1 MFGIFKPTT
10 ESSTTSNA
18 KMIDLTIK
26 TLDSQNHKFRVP
38 DTFTI
43 LELKEFI
50 AAQVNVAVVQQRLI
64 FCGRVL
70 SNETKLADIGIDGKV
85 MHLVQKVPRLST
97 TTSGSSSSTTTNTT
111 SRSAQHAGPGFR
123 GWHTHDPTV
132 LFGAIGIPSELMHA
146 GELPRLISTRNHGTG
161 NRVSLALDMIR
172 RANDILNRLEHP
184 RPQPPLSSHV
194 INPADQYPV
203 GSQQAEASSPSV
215 PPEGVGA
222 PESSLPESS
231 ASESSVPQSQT
242 DPDSVNVSYEVDE
255 TFPNTVVVTI
265 DATHHMRMPPGLMRQ
280 VHNHMQAN
288 NLFPM
293 HQNTTET
300 SAESEVSNVP
310 ENVPVGGSTNQSSA
324 EQATGTLPS
333 SASSEQPS
341 RNDRQTSESRS
352 TVAVNDRRRLRE
364 LIEELNK
371 LNERLRPFYA
381 MYCQFI
387 VDDPRFETIEGE
399 HGSLRAQ
406 SIFNGVSEV
415 MHFISHVY
423 HAISDVR
430 IAFNRSPPRSFQSR
444 PCLLQG
450 TILHAAHSV
459 TTTTTAAPPS
469 TQQPT
474 STQTT
479 TTSQSI
485 PSVRAFRLDYGEGSE
500 TPNVSTSATE
510 QNSNSNTNMSVDPNT
525 ESNNTSTEFPS
536 STETP
541 QGVELLFDLAPGS
554 IRIDSVEAAFINPT
568 APAATGVPAAVSQ
581 PQQPSVT
588 IPDPAAMPIDW
599 MDQMI
604 DVISSGVRRP
614 FMSEP
619 SSEWHNIPTTSTR
632 TPRVTPRTTDS
643 SSTTNPPSQG
653 LARGRWD
660 STPRMDPFLP
670 CSSHHF
676 EPNLRPVVL
685 ARRSTQGTD
694 RSTSSATSGN
704 STTDTS
710 SPTSPNEVRSF
721 TSRRPGRS
729 RTRYLQDSD
738 AMMSGIHP
746 ILTWGRQRNNTATTS
761 ASNIAQATGQGS
773 SLTDALAG
781 QIRVGMES
789 VFDTLE
795 REVDFDRTRDLNLPP
810 TSSSVL
816 GFEHSMS
823 TSTSQSTPPNVL
835 LTTPIGEIPYF
846 RSLEG
851 QSLLVDLFLMISR
864 NWTLRDMFSVNLT
877 SETSTLRTNPV
888 ATHSEELIN
897 FILDRIML
905 NRPPSNQNIE
915 DAANRIFLEIVPYI
929 NIFQCTVPTRT
940 NINVNASF
948 RRCIL
953 QNLRGIINFCGEN
966 RIGAIDSIVN
976 LLSVFAEGF
985 LSLIVYCCNSRPI
998 FRLCVSAVMQYLPLP
1013 SNLHILIMDELRANI
1028 DQYWERMTTFQMMS
1042 LSVVDYIVPFDE
1054 AAQLLRASNNGEQSS
1069 NPSMPSSENI
1079 NEPLPEVVIGS
1090 QDWHH
1095 NVPSEWVPVIARD
1108 SQRQRRQGTQPPYS
1122 DAYLSGMPNK
1132 RRKIVTSSKPQGSLS
1147 QIIAKNLEVAMGA
1160 AGVAINT
1167 EVITSAGADTAVQNA
1182 YTERIRTFG
1191 RSGLDTHPDFCPTRY
1206 PNASKFFYDHN
1217 HQN

>member
-1 MFGIFKPTT
+1 
-10 ESSTTSNA
+10 
-18 KMIDLTIK
+18 MIDLTIK

-38 DTFTI
+38 ENFTI
-43 LELKEFI
+43 LELKEYI

-111 SRSAQHAGPGFR
+111 SRSGQNSVPGFR

-132 LFGAIGIPSELMHA
+132 LFGAIGIPSELLQA
-146 GELPRLISTRNHGTG
+146 GSIELPRLLSTRNHGTG

-172 RANDILNRLEHP
+172 RGNEILNRLENP
-184 RPQPPLSSHV
+184 GLIRIARQQSSAS
-194 INPADQYPV
+194 NAEQLPE
-203 GSQQAEASSPSV
+203 GSQQAEATTPSV
-215 PPEGVGA
+215 PSEGMGA
-222 PESSLPESS
+222 PESS
-231 ASESSVPQSQT
+231 ASESSAPQSQA

-288 NLFPM
+288 NLFPI
-293 HQNTTET
+293 HQNATET
-300 SAESEVSNVP
+300 SAESEVLNVP
-310 ENVPVGGSTNQSSA
+310 ENVPVGGSTNNQPTNQSSA
-324 EQATGTLPS
+324 DQATGSLPS
-333 SASSEQPS
+333 STSSEQNL
-341 RNDRQTSESRS
+341 RNDRQTPENRS
-352 TVAVNDRRRLRE
+352 TVTLNDRRRLRE

-387 VDDPRFETIEGE
+387 VDDPIFDAIEGE

-406 SIFNGVSEV
+406 TVFNGVSEV

-423 HAISDVR
+423 HAISDLR
-430 IAFNRSPPRSFQSR
+430 IAFNRPPPRSFQSR

-450 TILHAAHSV
+450 TIMHAAHSV
-459 TTTTTAAPPS
+459 TTTTSGAPPS

-485 PSVRAFRLDYGEGSE
+485 PSVRAFRLDYGVGNVA
-500 TPNVSTSATE
+500 PNVVSTSATE
-510 QNSNSNTNMSVDPNT
+510 TNTNTNTSVDPHT
-525 ESNNTSTEFPS
+525 ESNNTSTGFPH
-536 STETP
+536 ETP
-541 QGVELLFDLAPGS
+541 QGVELMFDLAPGS

-568 APAATGVPAAVSQ
+568 APAATGLPAAVSQ
-581 PQQPSVT
+581 PLQLSST
-588 IPDPAAMPIDW
+588 IADPAMPIDW

-614 FMSEP
+614 FMSEQ
-619 SSEWHNIPTTSTR
+619 SLDWNSIPTTSTR
-632 TPRVTPRTTDS
+632 TPRVTPRTTDT
-643 SSTTNPPSQG
+643 SSTTNPPPQG

-676 EPNLRPVVL
+676 ESNLRPMVL
-685 ARRSTQGTD
+685 ARRPAQGID
-694 RSTSSATSGN
+694 RSTSAASGN
-704 STTDTS
+704 SNTDTS
-710 SPTSPNEVRSF
+710 SPTSPIEVRSF

-729 RTRYLQDSD
+729 RTRYVQESD
-738 AMMSGIHP
+738 GLLSGIHP
-746 ILTWGRQRNNTATTS
+746 ILTWGRQRNNTTTS
-761 ASNIAQATGQGS
+761 SANNIAQATGQGT

-795 REVDFDRTRDLNLPP
+795 REVVFDRTRDLNLPP
-810 TSSSVL
+810 ASSSVP
-816 GFEHSMS
+816 GFEQTMS
-823 TSTSQSTPPNVL
+823 TSTSQSTPRVPNGL

-846 RSLEG
+846 RNLEG
-851 QSLLVDLFLMISR
+851 QSILVDLFLMISR
-864 NWTLRDMFSVNLT
+864 NWTLRDMFSVNLM
-877 SETSTLRTNPV
+877 SQNSTLRTNPV
-888 ATHSEELIN
+888 STHSEELVN
-897 FILDRIML
+897 FILERIML

-953 QNLRGIINFCGEN
+953 QNLRGIVNFCGEN
-966 RIGAIDSIVN
+966 RVGAINNIVHT
-976 LLSVFAEGF
+976 LSMFAEGF
-985 LSLIVYCCNSRPI
+985 LSLIVYCCNSRPV

-1013 SNLHILIMDELRANI
+1013 TNLHLLIMDELRANI

-1054 AAQLLRASNNGEQSS
+1054 AAQLLTA
-1069 NPSMPSSENI
+1069 
-1079 NEPLPEVVIGS
+1079 VI
-1090 QDWHH
+1090 
-1095 NVPSEWVPVIARD
+1095 
-1108 SQRQRRQGTQPPYS
+1108 
-1122 DAYLSGMPNK
+1122 
-1132 RRKIVTSSKPQGSLS
+1132 
-1147 QIIAKNLEVAMGA
+1147 
-1160 AGVAINT
+1160 INT
-1167 EVITSAGADTAVQNA
+1167 YLCI
-1182 YTERIRTFG
+1182 
-1191 RSGLDTHPDFCPTRY
+1191 
-1206 PNASKFFYDHN
+1206 
-1217 HQN
+1217 

>member
-1 MFGIFKPTT
+1 
-10 ESSTTSNA
+10 
-18 KMIDLTIK
+18 MIDLTIK

-43 LELKEFI
+43 LELKEYI

-111 SRSAQHAGPGFR
+111 SRSGQNSGPGFR

-172 RANDILNRLEHP
+172 RGNEILNRLENP
-184 RPQPPLSSHV
+184 TLIRANRQQSSAS
-194 INPADQYPV
+194 NAEQLPE
-203 GSQQAEASSPSV
+203 GSQQAEATTPSV

-231 ASESSVPQSQT
+231 APQSSLPESSAPQSSLPESSAPQSQT

-288 NLFPM
+288 NLFPI
-293 HQNTTET
+293 HQNVTET
-300 SAESEVSNVP
+300 F
-310 ENVPVGGSTNQSSA
+310 GGSTNQSSA

-333 SASSEQPS
+333 STSSEQNS

-352 TVAVNDRRRLRE
+352 TVALNDRRRLRE

-387 VDDPRFETIEGE
+387 GDDPQFDTIEGE

-406 SIFNGVSEV
+406 TVFNGVSEV

-423 HAISDVR
+423 HAISDLRV
-430 IAFNRSPPRSFQSR
+430 ALNRPPPRSFQSR

-459 TTTTTAAPPS
+459 TTTSTAAPPS

-485 PSVRAFRLDYGEGSE
+485 PSVRAFRLDYGGGNV
-500 TPNVSTSATE
+500 TPNVVSTSATE
-510 QNSNSNTNMSVDPNT
+510 TNTNTNTSVDPNT
-525 ESNNTSTEFPS
+525 ESNNTSTEFPP
-536 STETP
+536 ETP
-541 QGVELLFDLAPGS
+541 QGVELMFDLAPGS

-568 APAATGVPAAVSQ
+568 APATTGVSAAVSQ
-581 PQQPSVT
+581 PLQLSAT
-588 IPDPAAMPIDW
+588 IADSGMPIDW

-614 FMSEP
+614 FMSELDWN
-619 SSEWHNIPTTSTR
+619 SIPTTSTR

-676 EPNLRPVVL
+676 ESNLRPMVL
-685 ARRSTQGTD
+685 ARRSAQGTD

-729 RTRYLQDSD
+729 RTRYVQESD
-738 AMMSGIHP
+738 GMMSGIHP

-761 ASNIAQATGQGS
+761 ANNIAQATGQGT

-810 TSSSVL
+810 ASSSVP
-816 GFEHSMS
+816 GYDHTMS
-823 TSTSQSTPPNVL
+823 TSTSQSTQRLPNGL

-851 QSLLVDLFLMISR
+851 QSLLVDFFLIFSR
-864 NWTLRDMFSVNLT
+864 NWTLRDMFSVNLM
-877 SETSTLRTNPV
+877 SQTSTLRTNPV
-888 ATHSEELIN
+888 STHSEELVN
-897 FILDRIML
+897 FILYRVML
-905 NRPPSNQNIE
+905 NQPPSPQNIE

-953 QNLRGIINFCGEN
+953 QNLRGIVISFDEDRPAAIN
-966 RIGAIDSIVN
+966 
-976 LLSVFAEGF
+976 
-985 LSLIVYCCNSRPI
+985 NS
-998 FRLCVSAVMQYLPLP
+998 CA
-1013 SNLHILIMDELRANI
+1013 
-1028 DQYWERMTTFQMMS
+1028 
-1042 LSVVDYIVPFDE
+1042 YIVH
-1054 AAQLLRASNNGEQSS
+1054 
-1069 NPSMPSSENI
+1069 
-1079 NEPLPEVVIGS
+1079 V
-1090 QDWHH
+1090 
-1095 NVPSEWVPVIARD
+1095 
-1108 SQRQRRQGTQPPYS
+1108 
-1122 DAYLSGMPNK
+1122 
-1132 RRKIVTSSKPQGSLS
+1132 
-1147 QIIAKNLEVAMGA
+1147 
-1160 AGVAINT
+1160 
-1167 EVITSAGADTAVQNA
+1167 
-1182 YTERIRTFG
+1182 
-1191 RSGLDTHPDFCPTRY
+1191 C
-1206 PNASKFFYDHN
+1206 
-1217 HQN
+1217 

>member
-1 MFGIFKPTT
+1 
-10 ESSTTSNA
+10 
-18 KMIDLTIK
+18 MIDLTIK

-43 LELKEFI
+43 LELKEYI

-85 MHLVQKVPRLST
+85 MHLVQKVPRLTT
-97 TTSGSSSSTTTNTT
+97 TTSGSSSSTTTNTN
-111 SRSAQHAGPGFR
+111 SRSGQNAGPGFR
-123 GWHTHDPTV
+123 GWHAHDPTV

-146 GELPRLISTRNHGTG
+146 GELPRLISTRSHGTG

-172 RANDILNRLEHP
+172 RGNEIINRLENP
-184 RPQPPLSSHV
+184 RSNGQSSTS
-194 INPADQYPV
+194 NARQFPE
-203 GSQQAEASSPSV
+203 GSQQAETASTSV
-215 PPEGVGA
+215 PPEVVGT
-222 PESSLPESS
+222 PESSQP
-231 ASESSVPQSQT
+231 ESSVPQSQT
-242 DPDSVNVSYEVDE
+242 DSESVNVSYEVDE

-288 NLFPM
+288 NLFPPS
-293 HQNTTET
+293 QNAPELSGEPEVINVTPDTT
-300 SAESEVSNVP
+300 P
-310 ENVPVGGSTNQSSA
+310 IRLSS

-333 SASSEQPS
+333 SASSEQATRTLPS
-341 RNDRQTSESRS
+341 SASEQNLRNDRQTSENRS
-352 TVAVNDRRRLRE
+352 TVGANDRRRLRD
-364 LIEELNK
+364 LIEQLNK
-371 LNERLRPFYA
+371 LNARLKPFYA
-381 MYCQFI
+381 MYCEYI
-387 VDDPRFETIEGE
+387 NDDPQFEATEGE
-399 HGSLRAQ
+399 HGALRAQ
-406 SIFNGVSEV
+406 NIFNGVSEV
-415 MHFISHVY
+415 LHYISHVY
-423 HAISDVR
+423 HAISDLRV
-430 IAFNRSPPRSFQSR
+430 AFHRPPPRTLQSR

-485 PSVRAFRLDYGEGSE
+485 PSVRAFRVDYATGRE
-500 TPNVSTSATE
+500 TPITIPPVTE
-510 QNSNSNTNMSVDPNT
+510 TNTNMSVDTNT
-525 ESNNTSTEFPS
+525 ESNNTTTEFTS
-536 STETP
+536 ETP
-541 QGVELLFDLAPGS
+541 QGVELMFDLAPGS

-568 APAATGVPAAVSQ
+568 ASAETGSTPAAVSQ
-581 PQQPSVT
+581 PILSA
-588 IPDPAAMPIDW
+588 DPAMPIDW

-614 FMSEP
+614 FVSEQTLDWN
-619 SSEWHNIPTTSTR
+619 SIPTTSTR

-653 LARGRWD
+653 LSRGRWD
-660 STPRMDPFLP
+660 TSPRMDPFLP

-676 EPNLRPVVL
+676 ESNLRPMVL
-685 ARRSTQGTD
+685 ARRSTQGSD

-710 SPTSPNEVRSF
+710 SPTSPNEARTF
-721 TSRRPGRS
+721 PSRRPGRS
-729 RTRYLQDSD
+729 RTRYMQEHDTIL
-738 AMMSGIHP
+738 SGIHP
-746 ILTWGRQRNNTATTS
+746 ILTWGRHRNNTATTS
-761 ASNIAQATGQGS
+761 ASNTTQATTQGS

-781 QIRVGMES
+781 HIRAGMEN

-795 REVDFDRTRDLNLPP
+795 REVDLDRTRDINVPP
-810 TSSSVL
+810 ASSSVL
-816 GFEHSMS
+816 GCEHPVN
-823 TSTSQSTPPNVL
+823 TSISQSTARLPNQL
-835 LTTPIGEIPYF
+835 LLTPIGDIPYF
-846 RSLEG
+846 RSVEG
-851 QSLLVDLFLMISR
+851 QSILVDLFLIVAR
-864 NWTLRDMFSVNLT
+864 NWTLHDMLSVNFV
-877 SETSTLRTNPV
+877 SRHSTLRNNPV
-888 ATHSEELIN
+888 SQHSEELVD
-897 FILDRIML
+897 FILNRIML
-905 NRPPSNQNIE
+905 NQPPNNQNIE

-953 QNLRGIINFCGEN
+953 QNLRGIVIYCTEN
-966 RIGAIDSIVN
+966 RAGAINDIASTLSI
-976 LLSVFAEGF
+976 FAEGF
-985 LSLIVYCCNSRPI
+985 LSLIVYCCNNRPI
-998 FRLCVSAVMQYLPLP
+998 FRLCITAVMQYFPLP
-1013 SNLHILIMDELRANI
+1013 MDLHRIIMGEIHANI
-1028 DQYWERMTTFQMMS
+1028 DRYWDRMNTIEIVN
-1042 LSVVDYIVPFDE
+1042 LSVDDYIVPFDE
-1054 AAQLLRASNNGEQSS
+1054 TAQILREGNGEQSS
-1069 NPSMPSSENI
+1069 NPSMPSSEII

-1147 QIIAKNLEVAMGA
+1147 QIIANNLEVAMGA

-1191 RSGLDTHPDFCPTRY
+1191 RSGLDTHPDFCPIRY

-1217 HQN
+1217 HPN

>member
-1 MFGIFKPTT
+1 
-10 ESSTTSNA
+10 
-18 KMIDLTIK
+18 MIDLTIK

-43 LELKEFI
+43 LELKEYI

-111 SRSAQHAGPGFR
+111 SRSGQNALPGFR

-132 LFGAIGIPSELMHA
+132 LFGAIGIPSELVHA

-172 RANDILNRLEHP
+172 RGNEVLNRIENPVLIQHN
-184 RPQPPLSSHV
+184 QQQSSPS
-194 INPADQYPV
+194 NAEQLPE
-203 GSQQAEASSPSV
+203 GSQQAEATTPSV
-215 PPEGVGA
+215 PSESVG
-222 PESSLPESS
+222 
-231 ASESSVPQSQT
+231 ASESSAPQSQT
-242 DPDSVNVSYEVDE
+242 DSDSVNVSYEVDE

-288 NLFPM
+288 NLFPI
-293 HQNTTET
+293 HQNVTET
-300 SAESEVSNVP
+300 SAENEVLNVP
-310 ENVPVGGSTNQSSA
+310 ENVPVGGSSNQPTNQSSA

-333 SASSEQPS
+333 STSSDPHFS
-341 RNDRQTSESRS
+341 NDRQTAESRPALS
-352 TVAVNDRRRLRE
+352 DRRRLRE
-364 LIEELNK
+364 LIIELNK

-387 VDDPRFETIEGE
+387 ADDPEFETTEGA

-406 SIFNGVSEV
+406 TVFNGVSEV

-423 HAISDVR
+423 HAISDLRV
-430 IAFNRSPPRSFQSR
+430 AFNRAPPRSLQSR

-474 STQTT
+474 STAAPPSTQQPTSTAAPPFTQQPTSTQTT
-479 TTSQSI
+479 TTIQSI
-485 PSVRAFRLDYGEGSE
+485 PSVRAFRLAYGGGSQN
-500 TPNVSTSATE
+500 PNVSASATE
-510 QNSNSNTNMSVDPNT
+510 TNTNTNMSVDPNT
-525 ESNNTSTEFPS
+525 ESNNTSTEFPP
-536 STETP
+536 ETP
-541 QGVELLFDLAPGS
+541 QGVELMFDLAPGS

-568 APAATGVPAAVSQ
+568 APAATGLPAAVSQ
-581 PQQPSVT
+581 PLQLSAT
-588 IPDPAAMPIDW
+588 IADPAMPIDW

-614 FMSEP
+614 FMSE
-619 SSEWHNIPTTSTR
+619 SLDWNSIPTTSTR

-643 SSTTNPPSQG
+643 SSTTNPPAQG

-676 EPNLRPVVL
+676 ESTSRPMVI
-685 ARRSTQGTD
+685 ARRSAQGSD
-694 RSTSSATSGN
+694 RSTSSTTSGS

-721 TSRRPGRS
+721 TSRRASRP
-729 RTRYLQDSD
+729 RTRFVDGF
-738 AMMSGIHP
+738 MSGIHP
-746 ILTWGRQRNNTATTS
+746 ILSWGRQRNETVINTPVTNVT
-761 ASNIAQATGQGS
+761 QAIPS
-773 SLTDALAG
+773 PNLTDALAG

-789 VFDTLE
+789 VFNTME
-795 REVDFDRTRDLNLPP
+795 REIPFEETRDLNFLA
-810 TSSSVL
+810 TSSGLESNFEDVL
-816 GFEHSMS
+816 NAFVPHTAPSL
-823 TSTSQSTPPNVL
+823 PNEL

-851 QSLLVDLFLMISR
+851 QSILVDLFLMISR

-877 SETSTLRTNPV
+877 SQTSTLRTNPV
-888 ATHSEELIN
+888 STHSEELVN
-897 FILDRIML
+897 FVLDRIML
-905 NRPPSNQNIE
+905 NQPPSSQNIE

-953 QNLRGIINFCGEN
+953 QNLRGIVNFCGEN
-966 RIGAIDSIVN
+966 RVEAINNIVHA
-976 LLSVFAEGF
+976 LSMFAEGF

-998 FRLCVSAVMQYLPLP
+998 FRLCISAVMQYLPLP
-1013 SNLHILIMDELRANI
+1013 TNVHLLIMEELRANI

-1054 AAQLLRASNNGEQSS
+1054 AAQRLRATNGEQSS

-1108 SQRQRRQGTQPPYS
+1108 SQRQRRQATQPPYS

-1206 PNASKFFYDHN
+1206 PNASKFFYNHN
-1217 HQN
+1217 HPN

>member
-1 MFGIFKPTT
+1 
-10 ESSTTSNA
+10 
-18 KMIDLTIK
+18 MIDLTIK

-43 LELKEFI
+43 LELKEHI

-111 SRSAQHAGPGFR
+111 SRSGQNVGPGFR

-172 RANDILNRLEHP
+172 RGNEILNRLENP
-184 RPQPPLSSHV
+184 GPWRPNRQQSSAS
-194 INPADQYPV
+194 NAEQLPE
-203 GSQQAEASSPSV
+203 GSQQSEATTPSV
-215 PPEGVGA
+215 PPEGAGA
-222 PESSLPESS
+222 PESS
-231 ASESSVPQSQT
+231 ASESSAPQSQT

-288 NLFPM
+288 NLFPI
-293 HQNTTET
+293 HQNATET
-300 SAESEVSNVP
+300 SAESEVLNVP
-310 ENVPVGGSTNQSSA
+310 ENVPVGGSTNQPTNQSSA

-333 SASSEQPS
+333 STSSEQNL

-352 TVAVNDRRRLRE
+352 TVASNDRRRLRE

-387 VDDPRFETIEGE
+387 GDDPQFDTQEGT

-423 HAISDVR
+423 HAISDLRV
-430 IAFNRSPPRSFQSR
+430 AFNRPPPRSFQSR

-485 PSVRAFRLDYGEGSE
+485 PSVRAFRFDYGGGNV
-500 TPNVSTSATE
+500 TPNAVSTSATE
-510 QNSNSNTNMSVDPNT
+510 TNTNTNMSVDPNT
-525 ESNNTSTEFPS
+525 ESNNTSAEFPP
-536 STETP
+536 ETP
-541 QGVELLFDLAPGS
+541 QGVELMFDLAPGS

-568 APAATGVPAAVSQ
+568 APAATGLPAAVSQ
-581 PQQPSVT
+581 PLSATVA
-588 IPDPAAMPIDW
+588 DPGMPIDW

-614 FMSEP
+614 FMSEQ
-619 SSEWHNIPTTSTR
+619 SLDWNSIPTTSTR

-676 EPNLRPVVL
+676 ESNLRPMVL
-685 ARRSTQGTD
+685 ARRSAQGTD

-729 RTRYLQDSD
+729 RTRYVQESD
-738 AMMSGIHP
+738 GMMSGIHP
-746 ILTWGRQRNNTATTS
+746 ILTWGRQRNNTTTS
-761 ASNIAQATGQGS
+761 SANNIAQATGQGT

-810 TSSSVL
+810 ASSSVL
-816 GFEHSMS
+816 GYDHTMS
-823 TSTSQSTPPNVL
+823 TSTSQSTPRVPNGL

-851 QSLLVDLFLMISR
+851 QSILVDFFLLISR
-864 NWTLRDMFSVNLT
+864 NWTLRDMFSVNLM
-877 SETSTLRTNPV
+877 SQTSTLRTNPV
-888 ATHSEELIN
+888 STHSVELVN
-897 FILDRIML
+897 FILHRVML
-905 NRPPSNQNIE
+905 NRPPSPQNIE
-915 DAANRIFLEIVPYI
+915 DAANRVFLEIVPYI

-953 QNLRGIINFCGEN
+953 QNLRGIVISFGEDRPAAINN
-966 RIGAIDSIVN
+966 IVHT
-976 LLSVFAEGF
+976 LSMFAEGF

-1013 SNLHILIMDELRANI
+1013 TNLHLLIMDELRANI

-1054 AAQLLRASNNGEQSS
+1054 TAQLLRATNGEQSS
-1069 NPSMPSSENI
+1069 NPSTPSSENI

-1206 PNASKFFYDHN
+1206 PNASKFFYNHN
-1217 HQN
+1217 HPN

>member
-1 MFGIFKPTT
+1 
-10 ESSTTSNA
+10 
-18 KMIDLTIK
+18 MIDLTIK

-43 LELKEFI
+43 LELKEYI

-97 TTSGSSSSTTTNTT
+97 TTSGSSSSTTTSTN
-111 SRSAQHAGPGFR
+111 SRSGQNTGPGFR
-123 GWHTHDPTV
+123 GWHAHDPTV
-132 LFGAIGIPSELMHA
+132 LFGAIGIPTELMNN
-146 GELPRLISTRNHGTG
+146 GEFPRGVIHNRYHGTG
-161 NRVSLALDMIR
+161 NRLQLALDMIR
-172 RANDILNRLEHP
+172 RGNEVLNRLENP
-184 RPQPPLSSHV
+184 RSNRQSSSS
-194 INPADQYPV
+194 NARQFPE
-203 GSQQAEASSPSV
+203 GSQQAETTSTSV
-215 PPEGVGA
+215 PPEAAGT
-222 PESSLPESS
+222 PESSQAESS
-231 ASESSVPQSQT
+231 APQSQT
-242 DPDSVNVSYEVDE
+242 DSDSVNVSYEVDE

-288 NLFPM
+288 NLFPPS
-293 HQNTTET
+293 QNAPELSGEDDIVNVTPVTT
-300 SAESEVSNVP
+300 
-310 ENVPVGGSTNQSSA
+310 PVGLSTNQSSS

-333 SASSEQPS
+333 SASSEQNS
-341 RNDRQTSESRS
+341 RNNTESWEQRPS
-352 TVAVNDRRRLRE
+352 TITNDRRRMKD
-364 LIEELNK
+364 LIEQLNK
-371 LNERLRPFYA
+371 LNERLKPFYA
-381 MYCQFI
+381 MYCEYI
-387 VDDPRFETIEGE
+387 NDDPQFETTEGE
-399 HGSLRAQ
+399 HGMLRAQ
-406 SIFNGVSEV
+406 HIFNGVSEV
-415 MHFISHVY
+415 LHLISHVY
-423 HAISDVR
+423 HAISDLRV
-430 IAFNRSPPRSFQSR
+430 AFNRPPPRALQTR
-444 PCLLQG
+444 PCLVQG

-459 TTTTTAAPPS
+459 TTTTAAPPS

-485 PSVRAFRLDYGEGSE
+485 PSVQAYRVDYATGRGTHITIPQPTE
-500 TPNVSTSATE
+500 T
-510 QNSNSNTNMSVDPNT
+510 NTNMSVDPST
-525 ESNNTSTEFPS
+525 ESNNTTSEFPS
-536 STETP
+536 EAPP
-541 QGVELLFDLAPGS
+541 QGVELMFDLAPGS

-568 APAATGVPAAVSQ
+568 APAETGGTPVAVSQ
-581 PQQPSVT
+581 PILSANP
-588 IPDPAAMPIDW
+588 AMPIDW

-614 FMSEP
+614 FMSEQ
-619 SSEWHNIPTTSTR
+619 SLDWNSIPTTSTR

-643 SSTTNPPSQG
+643 SSTTNSPSQG
-653 LARGRWD
+653 LSRGRWD
-660 STPRMDPFLP
+660 VTPRMDPFLP

-676 EPNLRPVVL
+676 ESNFRPMVL

-710 SPTSPNEVRSF
+710 SPTSPNEGRSF
-721 TSRRPGRS
+721 PSRRPGRS
-729 RTRYLQDSD
+729 RTRYLPDPE
-738 AMMSGIHP
+738 AIISGIHP
-746 ILTWGRQRNNTATTS
+746 ILTWGRHRNNTATTS
-761 ASNIAQATGQGS
+761 ASNNSQATTQGS

-781 QIRVGMES
+781 QIRAGMEN

-795 REVDFDRTRDLNLPP
+795 REVDLDRTRVNVPP
-810 TSSSVL
+810 ASSSVL
-816 GFEHSMS
+816 GFENPVS
-823 TSTSQSTPPNVL
+823 TSTTSQSTARLPNQL
-835 LTTPIGEIPYF
+835 LLTPIGDIPYF
-846 RSLEG
+846 SSLEG
-851 QSLLVDLFLMISR
+851 QSVLVDLFLMVAR
-864 NWTLRDMFSVNLT
+864 NWTLRDMLSVNHV
-877 SETSTLRTNPV
+877 SRNSTLRNNPV
-888 ATHSEELIN
+888 TNHSEQIVD
-897 FILDRIML
+897 FILNRIML
-905 NRPPSNQNIE
+905 NQPPNNQNIE
-915 DAANRIFLEIVPYI
+915 DAAHRIYLEMMPYI
-929 NIFQCTVPTRT
+929 NIVHCTVPTRA

-953 QNLRGIINFCGEN
+953 QNLRGIVIYCSEN
-966 RIGAIDSIVN
+966 RSGAINDIVPTLSI
-976 LLSVFAEGF
+976 FAEGF
-985 LSLIVYCCNSRPI
+985 LSLIVYCCDSRPI
-998 FRLCVSAVMQYLPLP
+998 FRLCVSAVVQYLPLP
-1013 SNLHILIMDELRANI
+1013 PNLHHLIMDEIRANI
-1028 DQYWERMTTFQMMS
+1028 DRYWERMTTFDMMS
-1042 LSVVDYIVPFDE
+1042 LSVVDYVVPFDE
-1054 AAQLLRASNNGEQSS
+1054 NAPILREGNGEQSS
-1069 NPSMPSSENI
+1069 NPSIPSEII

-1095 NVPSEWVPVIARD
+1095 NVPSEWVPVITRD

-1217 HQN
+1217 HPN